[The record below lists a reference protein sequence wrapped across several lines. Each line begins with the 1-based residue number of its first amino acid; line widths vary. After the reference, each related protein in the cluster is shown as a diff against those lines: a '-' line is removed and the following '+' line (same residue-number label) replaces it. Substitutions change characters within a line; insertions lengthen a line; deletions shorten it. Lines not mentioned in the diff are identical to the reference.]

1 MCPVMIHAKMLYAGY
16 AEGNRRPNSCH
27 NEMGSRMRRRSMS
40 LIVVSLVVIGAIATL
55 VRSTMA
61 QEAIM
66 EASPPAGCPTTTEGE
81 NAAIARRWHEDAIS
95 NHDLTV
101 LDEILAPAAALDSA
115 TFADNP
121 GPREVLG
128 ALLTGFPDVQHTVE
142 AIVTEGDL
150 VVIRYRAAGTHEGEF
165 QGYAPT
171 GKPVTWTGI
180 NIYRLECGRIAEVW
194 SEVDALGRIAQL
206 TGAETAVT
214 PEAGT
219 PTP

>member
-1 MCPVMIHAKMLYAGY
+1 
-16 AEGNRRPNSCH
+16 
-27 NEMGSRMRRRSMS
+27 MRRLSVA
-40 LIVVSLVVIGAIATL
+40 LVVVSLLVIGTIASM

-61 QEAIM
+61 QEATM
-66 EASPPAGCPTTTEGE
+66 AASPPAGCPTTTEDE
-81 NAAIARRWHEDAIS
+81 NAAIARRWHEDAIN

-101 LDEILAPAAALDSA
+101 LDEILTPDAALDSA
-115 TFADNP
+115 TVPDNP

-128 ALLTGFPDVQHTVE
+128 ILLTGFPDVQHTIE
-142 AIVTEGDL
+142 AVITEGDL

-165 QGYAPT
+165 QGSAPT
-171 GKPVTWTGI
+171 GKSVTWTGI

-206 TGAETAVT
+206 TGTGIAVT
-214 PEAGT
+214 PAAST

>member
-1 MCPVMIHAKMLYAGY
+1 
-16 AEGNRRPNSCH
+16 
-27 NEMGSRMRRRSMS
+27 MRRLSVA
-40 LIVVSLVVIGAIATL
+40 LVVVSLLVIGTIASM

-61 QEAIM
+61 QEATM
-66 EASPPAGCPTTTEGE
+66 AASPPAGCLTTTEDE
-81 NAAIARRWHEDAIS
+81 NAAIARRWHEDAIN

-101 LDEILAPAAALDSA
+101 LDEILTPDAALDSA
-115 TFADNP
+115 TVPDNP

-128 ALLTGFPDVQHTVE
+128 ILLTGFPDVQHTIE
-142 AIVTEGDL
+142 AVITEGDL

-165 QGYAPT
+165 QGSAPT
-171 GKPVTWTGI
+171 GKSVTWTGI

-206 TGAETAVT
+206 TGTGIAVT
-214 PEAGT
+214 PAAST